1 MKVLEKKKKK
11 VLESETSETLP
22 DSVLHATVL
31 TALAEQVL
39 TTHL

>member
-1 MKVLEKKKKK
+1 MKVLEKKKRKCLR
-11 VLESETSETLP
+11 VRPETLP